1 MPAQVVAGPW
11 SGEDDARPVVRYD
24 ADHLDETIDGVVDAL
39 RADEGLYQRGGELV
53 HVVQDLAADGRA
65 LGQPSFRSVNLAHL
79 RDRAARSVAMVKPGK
94 QGEVTRCRLPDE
106 VVSGVLARGQWQ
118 GLRVASAIV
127 EQPVLRPDGTVF
139 QQSGYDA
146 QTGLVLMPS
155 GEFLPVPDRPTR
167 FDAVQALIELQEVF
181 SDFPFAA
188 EWHASAALASLLTMF
203 ARPAIDGPCP
213 LMMVEASTRG
223 TGKTRLIDAV
233 ATIATGREASK
244 RSYSTDIE
252 EMRKV
257 YASVAF
263 SGRSMLVLDNIM
275 RAIGDPSLD
284 SYLTSSKVE
293 DRVLGESRSMCVENR
308 MVIFGSSNNPVY
320 LGDTARRTL
329 PIRLESKLENPEE
342 RQDFKHPDLLGW
354 CRTERPRL
362 VRAALTLLRAWAVSG
377 RPDMGLPLWGS
388 FEAWSRVVPAA
399 LVFAGATD
407 PMQARRGLEAASDP
421 QRNALAT
428 LLQWWG
434 KFDHAGTGVTI
445 GSVLKQLYPRH
456 DAYRSDDGPPEP
468 EYHEAMRE
476 AALELAASR
485 SGDRVD
491 PRALGM
497 AIRRARG
504 RVIDGRMFVEGGSSS
519 GSMRWKVQGG

>member
-1 MPAQVVAGPW
+1 MPGPW
-11 SGEDDARPVVRYD
+11 PGEDDARPVVRYD
-24 ADHLDETIDGVVDAL
+24 ADHLDEVIDGVVDAL

-53 HVVQDLAADGRA
+53 HVVQDLASDGRA
-65 LGQPSFRSVNLAHL
+65 LGQPTFRTVTLAHL
-79 RDRAARSVAMVKPGK
+79 RDRAARSVAMIKQGK
-94 QGEVTRCRLPDE
+94 QGEVRCRLPDE
-106 VVSGVLARGQWQ
+106 VTAGVLARGQWQ
-118 GLRVASAIV
+118 GIRVASAIV
-127 EQPVLRPDGTVF
+127 EQPVLRPDGTVL
-139 QQSGYDA
+139 QGAGYDSH
-146 QTGLVLMPS
+146 TGLVLLPS
-155 GEFLPVPDRPTR
+155 GEFLPVPERPTR

-181 SDFPFAA
+181 ADFPFAA
-188 EWHASAALASLLTMF
+188 ECHASAALASLLTMF

-244 RSYSTDIE
+244 RSYSTDVE

-308 MVIFGSSNNPVY
+308 MVIFGSANNPVY

-342 RQDFKHPDLLGW
+342 RQDFRHPDLLGW
-354 CRTERPRL
+354 CRVERPRL
-362 VRAALTLLRAWAVSG
+362 VRAALTLLRAWVVAG
-377 RPDMGLPLWGS
+377 RPDMGLPAWGS

-399 LVFAGATD
+399 LVYAGAAD

-428 LLQWWG
+428 LLQWWP
-434 KFDHAGTGVTI
+434 KFDALGTGVTI
-445 GSVLKQLYPRH
+445 GSVLKLLYPQRGGY
-456 DAYRSDDGPPEP
+456 ASDPPPDP
-468 EYHEAMRE
+468 EYYDAMRE
-476 AALELAASR
+476 ACLELAAAR

-491 PRALGM
+491 PRALGV

-504 RVIDGRMFVEGGSSS
+504 RVIDGRTFVEAGSSS